1 MRNKKGFTLA
11 ELMVVVAIIGVLVAV
26 SIPIFNS
33 QLEKSREATDLANVR
48 SAYAQVM
55 TEAISK
61 DGLPEPVAVFLN
73 QTQEGW
79 QTKLPITI
87 GGVTLDVDGNFSD
100 NWKGTPKGKGMCRV
114 SYEKDRGVIFNW
126 EGGYAGDASLAI
138 KDFLKDIGTANN
150 KNTNQAYYSDQPLR
164 IGTKTVKVRIYY
176 ADSAA
181 FKPTFEAWKLKLKP
195 CSYEESPFYNLQDR
209 KDGTNTTDGF
219 AYYTL
224 TGEDPNFTVDKLV
237 YVNSTNVYESKD
249 EGRTWYD
256 ITPPKTSTP

>member
-61 DGLPEPVAVFLN
+61 DGLPEPVAVFLK
-73 QTQEGW
+73 QTQDDW
-79 QTKLPITI
+79 QTKRPITI
-87 GGVTLDVDGNFSD
+87 GGVTFDGTNFSD

-114 SYEKDRGVIFNW
+114 SYEKDRGIIFNW
-126 EGGYAGDASLAI
+126 EGGYAGDASASILKYLNYETLA
-138 KDFLKDIGTANN
+138 GTGHM
-150 KNTNQAYYSDQPLR
+150 NTEQAYYSGLELR
-164 IGTKTVKVRIYY
+164 IGTKTVKVRVFY
-176 ADSAA
+176 ADSPA
-181 FKPTFEAWKLKLKP
+181 FKSSFDGWTPHPCKYEDNPVYKP
-195 CSYEESPFYNLQDR
+195 EL
-209 KDGTNTTDGF
+209 GTYSDGF
-219 AYYTL
+219 AYYTY
-224 TGEDPNFTVDKLV
+224 GEDKKINSLI
-237 YVNSTNVYESKD
+237 YVSPTNVYKSTD

>member
-26 SIPIFNS
+26 SVPIFSS

-61 DGLPEPVAVFLN
+61 DGLPDPVAVFLK
-73 QTQEGW
+73 QTQDDW
-79 QTKLPITI
+79 QTKRPITI
-87 GGVTLDVDGNFSD
+87 GGVTFNDTESD

-126 EGGYAGDASLAI
+126 EGGYAGDASASI
-138 KDFLKDIGTANN
+138 TKFLNYDTLSKTENM
-150 KNTNQAYYSDQPLR
+150 NTNKAYYSSQDLR
-164 IGTKTVKVRIYY
+164 IGTKTVLVRIYY
-176 ADSAA
+176 KDSPA
-181 FKPTFEAWKLKLKP
+181 FKDAFDKWHRKP
-195 CSYEESPFYNLQDR
+195 CGFKDSPVYLIQNDQSEPVGGY
-209 KDGTNTTDGF
+209 KDGF
-219 AYYTL
+219 AYYTY
-224 TGEDPNFTVDKLV
+224 GEDHKINSLI
-237 YVNSTNVYESKD
+237 YVSPTNVYESKD

-256 ITPPKTSTP
+256 ITHSSSETTAP

>member
-11 ELMVVVAIIGVLVAV
+11 ELMVVVAIIGVLVAISV
-26 SIPIFNS
+26 PIFNS
-33 QLEKSREATDLANVR
+33 RLEKSREATDLANVR

-61 DGLPEPVAVFLN
+61 DGLPDPVAVFLK
-73 QTQEGW
+73 QTQNGW
-79 QTKLPITI
+79 QTTPPITI
-87 GGVTLDVDGNFSD
+87 GGVTFDGNNFSD
-100 NWKGTPKGKGMCRV
+100 NWKGTPQAKGMCRV

-138 KDFLKDIGTANN
+138 KGYLKKIGNAKN
-150 KNTNQAYYSDQPLR
+150 KDTNEAYYSDQDLR

-176 ADSAA
+176 ADSEA
-181 FKPTFEAWKLKLKP
+181 FKKDFGAWELTP
-195 CSYEESPFYNLQDR
+195 CSYEESPFYKNEKKGIDTET
-209 KDGTNTTDGF
+209 KYGF

-224 TGEDPNFTVDKLV
+224 TGKDPNFTVDKLV

>member
-1 MRNKKGFTLA
+1 MRNRKGFTLA

-61 DGLPEPVAVFLN
+61 DGLPEPVAVFLK
-73 QTQEGW
+73 QTQDNW

-87 GGVTLDVDGNFSD
+87 GGVTYNGTQSD
-100 NWKGTPKGKGMCRV
+100 NWKGNPKNKGMCRV
-114 SYEKDRGVIFNW
+114 SYEKDRGIIFNW
-126 EGGYAGDASLAI
+126 EGGYAGDASGSI
-138 KDFLKDIGTANN
+138 ANCLNYQTLFNTHNMN
-150 KNTNQAYYSDQPLR
+150 KNSAYYSDQILR

-176 ADSAA
+176 AGSEA
-181 FKPTFEAWKLKLKP
+181 FQESFNKWTVHP
-195 CSYEESPFYNLQDR
+195 CSYAQSPFYEVQDN
-209 KDGTNTTDGF
+209 KGGTYTNDGF
-219 AYYTL
+219 AYYTY
-224 TGEDPNFTVDKLV
+224 GEDKKINSLV
-237 YVNSTNVYESKD
+237 YVNSNKVYESTD

-256 ITPPKTSTP
+256 ITSETTTP

>member
-26 SIPIFNS
+26 SVPIFNS

-55 TEAISK
+55 TEAMSK

-73 QTQEGW
+73 QTQDGW

-87 GGVTLDVDGNFSD
+87 GGVTFNDTESD

-126 EGGYAGDASLAI
+126 EGGYAGDASASINKYMNYDTLS
-138 KDFLKDIGTANN
+138 GTGNM
-150 KNTNQAYYSDQPLR
+150 NTEQAYYSGLELR
-164 IGTKTVKVRIYY
+164 FRRLGYQHDGKRDLYLYGRRTGISYGKCHKR
-176 ADSAA
+176 S
-181 FKPTFEAWKLKLKP
+181 PRRSS
-195 CSYEESPFYNLQDR
+195 CSVFSLCRP
-209 KDGTNTTDGF
+209 
-219 AYYTL
+219 
-224 TGEDPNFTVDKLV
+224 V
-237 YVNSTNVYESKD
+237 
-249 EGRTWYD
+249 
-256 ITPPKTSTP
+256 

>member
-26 SIPIFNS
+26 SVPIFNS

-61 DGLPEPVAVFLN
+61 DGLPDPVAVFLK
-73 QTQEGW
+73 QTQDGW

-87 GGVTLDVDGNFSD
+87 GGVTYNGGAGST
-100 NWKGTPKGKGMCRV
+100 NWVGTPKGKGMCRV

-126 EGGYAGDASLAI
+126 EGGYAGDASLAV
-138 KDFLKDIGTANN
+138 KGFLKDIGTASN
-150 KNTNQAYYSDQPLR
+150 KDTNQAYYSNQDLR

-176 ADSAA
+176 ADSLE
-181 FKPTFEAWKLKLKP
+181 FKKTFDPWKLQP
-195 CSYEESPFYNLQDR
+195 CSYDKSPFYEAQDR

-224 TGEDPNFTVDKLV
+224 TGKDPNFTVDKLV
-237 YVNSTNVYESKD
+237 YVNSTNVYESTD

>member
-26 SIPIFNS
+26 SVPIFNS

-55 TEAISK
+55 TEAMSK
-61 DGLPEPVAVFLN
+61 DGLPESVAVFLN
-73 QTQEGW
+73 QTQDGW

-87 GGVTLDVDGNFSD
+87 GGVTFNGDGDFSD
-100 NWKGTPKGKGMCRV
+100 NWQGTPKGKGMCRV
-114 SYEKDRGVIFNW
+114 SYEIDRGVIFNW
-126 EGGYAGDASLAI
+126 EGGYAGDASAAVKQYLI
-138 KDFLKDIGTANN
+138 QIQGSTN
-150 KNTNQAYYSDQPLR
+150 KNTTAAYYSDRELR

-176 ADSAA
+176 ADSDA
-181 FKPTFEAWKLKLKP
+181 FKLEFAKWKRKP
-195 CSYEESPFYNLQDR
+195 CTYEQSPFYNLQDR
-209 KDGTNTTDGF
+209 KGETNTADGF

-224 TGEDPNFTVDKLV
+224 AGEGNNVKVNELV
-237 YVNSTNVYESKD
+237 YVNSTNVYKSTD

-256 ITPPKTSTP
+256 ITHASTETTNP

>member
-1 MRNKKGFTLA
+1 
-11 ELMVVVAIIGVLVAV
+11 MVVVAIIGVLVAV

-55 TEAISK
+55 TEAIGK
-61 DGLPEPVAVFLN
+61 DGLPEPVAVFLK
-73 QTQEGW
+73 QTQDGW

-87 GGVTLDVDGNFSD
+87 GGVTFDGRTQSD
-100 NWKGTPKGKGMCRV
+100 NWKGTPKAKGMCRI

-126 EGGYAGDASLAI
+126 EGGYAGDASASI
-138 KDFLKDIGTANN
+138 SKFLKDLGSKPV
-150 KNTNQAYYSDQPLR
+150 KNTNAAYYSNQPLR
-164 IGTKTVKVRIYY
+164 IGTKTVEVRIYY
-176 ADSAA
+176 ADSDEFKTA
-181 FKPTFEAWKLKLKP
+181 FKAWKLKP
-195 CSYEESPFYNLQDR
+195 CSYDESPFYNVQDR
-209 KDGTNTTDGF
+209 KDGTKTTDGF

>member
-26 SIPIFNS
+26 SVPIFNS

-61 DGLPEPVAVFLN
+61 DGLPDPVAVFLK
-73 QTQEGW
+73 QTQDGW

-87 GGVTLDVDGNFSD
+87 GGVTFDGRTQSD
-100 NWKGTPKGKGMCRV
+100 NWKGTPKAKGMCRV
-114 SYEKDRGVIFNW
+114 SYEKDRGIIFNW
-126 EGGYAGDASLAI
+126 EGGYAGDASASVNNY
-138 KDFLKDIGTANN
+138 LKDIGTAEN
-150 KNTNQAYYSDQPLR
+150 KNSKAAYYSSRPLR
-164 IGTKTVKVRIYY
+164 IGTKTVSVRIYY
-176 ADSAA
+176 ADSEAFNTA
-181 FKPTFEAWKLKLKP
+181 FKNWTVKP
-195 CSYEESPFYNLQDR
+195 CTYEESPFYEVQDN
-209 KDGTNTTDGF
+209 KNGTDKADGF

-224 TGEDPNFTVDKLV
+224 SGTAPNFTVDKLV
-237 YVNSTNVYESKD
+237 YVNSTNVYQSTD

>member
-26 SIPIFNS
+26 SVPIFNS

-55 TEAISK
+55 TEAIGK
-61 DGLPEPVAVFLN
+61 EGIPEPVAVFLK
-73 QTQEGW
+73 QTQDDW
-79 QTKLPITI
+79 QTKRPITI
-87 GGVTLDVDGNFSD
+87 GGVTFDGNSSD

-114 SYEKDRGVIFNW
+114 SYEKDRGIIFNW

-138 KDFLKDIGTANN
+138 KGYLKAIGKADNR
-150 KNTNQAYYSDQPLR
+150 NTNEAFYSNQDLR
-164 IGTKTVKVRIYY
+164 IGTKTVTVRIYY
-176 ADSAA
+176 AQSDA
-181 FKPTFEAWKLKLKP
+181 FKSDFQAWVVKP
-195 CSYEESPFYNLQDR
+195 CTYDQSPFY
-209 KDGTNTTDGF
+209 KKEYKGSSTETKDGF

-224 TGEDPNFTVDKLV
+224 TGTYPNFVVDKLV
-237 YVNSTNVYESKD
+237 YVNSSNVYESTD

-256 ITPPKTSTP
+256 ITPASTETTTP

>member
-26 SIPIFNS
+26 SVPIFNS

-61 DGLPEPVAVFLN
+61 DGLPEPVAVFLK
-73 QTQEGW
+73 QTQNGW

-87 GGVTLDVDGNFSD
+87 GGVTYNGGTGST
-100 NWKGTPKGKGMCRV
+100 NWVGTPKGKGMCRI
-114 SYEKDRGVIFNW
+114 SYEKDRGIIFNW
-126 EGGYAGDASLAI
+126 EGGYAGDATLAI
-138 KDFLKDIGTANN
+138 KGFLKAIVTSVNQNN
-150 KNTNQAYYSDQPLR
+150 DKAYYSDQDLR
-164 IGTKTVKVRIYY
+164 IGTQTVKVRIYY
-176 ADSAA
+176 AGSAA
-181 FKPTFEAWKLKLKP
+181 FESSFNSWTVQP
-195 CSYEESPFYNLQDR
+195 CAYEQSPFYNIES
-209 KDGTNTTDGF
+209 KYTSTNTKDGF

-224 TGEDPNFTVDKLV
+224 EGEGQNLKVKSLV
-237 YVNSTNVYESKD
+237 YVNSTNVYESTD

>member
-26 SIPIFNS
+26 SVPIFNS

-55 TEAISK
+55 TEAMSK
-61 DGLPEPVAVFLN
+61 DGLPESVAVFLK
-73 QTQEGW
+73 QTQDGW

-87 GGVTLDVDGNFSD
+87 GGVTYNGTQSD
-100 NWKGTPKGKGMCRV
+100 NWKGNPKNKGMCRV

-126 EGGYAGDASLAI
+126 EGGYAGDASESVEKYLI
-138 KDFLKDIGTANN
+138 QIVKDKDKMNSTA
-150 KNTNQAYYSDQPLR
+150 AYYSNQKIR
-164 IGTKTVKVRIYY
+164 IGTKTVSVRAYY
-176 ADSAA
+176 ADSNE
-181 FKPTFEAWKLKLKP
+181 FKQYFENWKAHP
-195 CSYEESPFYNLQDR
+195 CTYEQSPVYTIQNNPN
-209 KDGTNTTDGF
+209 GTDKADGF

-224 TGEDPNFTVDKLV
+224 EGEGKNIKVKSLV
-237 YVNSTNVYESKD
+237 YVNSTNVYESTD

-256 ITPPKTSTP
+256 ITPAPTETTTP

>member
-26 SIPIFNS
+26 SVPIFNS

-61 DGLPEPVAVFLN
+61 DGIPEPVAVFLK
-73 QTQEGW
+73 QTQKDW

-87 GGVTLDVDGNFSD
+87 GGVTFDGNNFSD
-100 NWKGTPKGKGMCRV
+100 NWKGTPQAKGMCRV

-138 KDFLKDIGTANN
+138 KGYLKTIGNAEN
-150 KNTNQAYYSDQPLR
+150 KDTNEAYYSNLELR
-164 IGTKTVKVRIYY
+164 IGNKTVKVRIYY
-176 ADSAA
+176 ADSTA
-181 FKPTFEAWKLKLKP
+181 FKEDFDAWERKP
-195 CSYEESPFYNLQDR
+195 CSYEESPFYKNE
-209 KDGTNTTDGF
+209 KKGIPTETKDGF

-224 TGEDPNFTVDKLV
+224 SGTAPNFTVDKLV
-237 YVNSTNVYESKD
+237 YVNSTNVYESTD

>member
-26 SIPIFNS
+26 SVPIFNS

-55 TEAISK
+55 TEAIGK
-61 DGLPEPVAVFLN
+61 DSLPESVAVFLK
-73 QTQEGW
+73 QTQDGW

-87 GGVTLDVDGNFSD
+87 GGVTFDGRTQSD
-100 NWKGTPKGKGMCRV
+100 NWKGTPKAKGMCRV
-114 SYEKDRGVIFNW
+114 SYEKDRGIIFNW
-126 EGGYAGDASLAI
+126 EGGYAGDASASVNNY
-138 KDFLKDIGTANN
+138 LKDIGKAEN
-150 KNTNQAYYSDQPLR
+150 KNKNSNAAYYSSRPLR
-164 IGTKTVKVRIYY
+164 IGTKTVSVRIYY
-176 ADSAA
+176 ADSEAFNPA
-181 FKPTFEAWKLKLKP
+181 FKQWTVKP
-195 CSYEESPFYNLQDR
+195 CTYEESPFYEVQDN
-209 KDGTNTTDGF
+209 KNGTDKADGF

-224 TGEDPNFTVDKLV
+224 SGTAPNFTVDKLV
-237 YVNSTNVYESKD
+237 YVNSTNVYKSTD